1 MKTVLFS
8 KRRICMQ
15 NQNITK
21 GSFALSALFLML
33 FFVLF
38 IFLFF
43 SGMYLMSIKTDK
55 TLLAL
60 VYSEIAVTKHNEK
73 GIGFAEKNILEK
85 RIMANKL
92 QVGENNLEATGLL
105 KNMSLLR
112 LVYTDKAELKLVIF
126 SD

>member
-1 MKTVLFS
+1 
-8 KRRICMQ
+8 MQ
-15 NQNITK
+15 NPSMAKDK
-21 GSFALSALFLML
+21 GSFSMSALFLIL
-33 FFVLF
+33 FLVLF

-55 TLLAL
+55 TLLAAI
-60 VYSEIAVTKHNEK
+60 YSEIGITKHNEK

-92 QVGENNLEATGLL
+92 QVGENSLEVPGLL

-112 LVYTDKAELKLVIF
+112 LVYTDKVELKQVVF
-126 SD
+126 SE